1 MSNENSNV
9 ALNATLSQPKE
20 QLSIRILADTGPQRL
35 ATACGYAQ
43 AGQSNAHSESN
54 DGGAMNSEKPTVNAS
69 GQDARLSQTGGSKEP
84 VNPYVLLFL
93 VLTAAAIATWLVP
106 AGEFTRTVR
115 NGISFVVPNSLRPV
129 AQHGVLPGELFTALA
144 KGMIESA
151 PIIFLILFTGGA
163 LAVLEA
169 TGAIRS
175 ALAMLSKGE
184 GSRERITVIVICVT
198 FSLLG
203 TLGVVTNSVV
213 AFVPLG
219 LLLAESMGLSREIGT
234 GLIYLGTYAGF
245 NMAILNPVTTGLSQR
260 LAGLPMFSGMP
271 FRVGIYI
278 CFLLAT
284 LVFLIARI
292 RAHRKAGVAQSV
304 AMKGAEPAQ
313 PSPSP
318 RLDTR
323 QMVVVGIVLVCLSV
337 FVYGSSTR
345 HWAEPEMIAMFVIM
359 AIAAG
364 VVSGIRPGKIADI
377 FLLGCGGLT
386 KGALV
391 VGLAR
396 AISIVL
402 SNGKILDPIV
412 NLLTGFLAPLDATLA
427 AISMFL
433 SAALIHV
440 GISSGSGESAVLIP
454 IFAPLGDTLHL
465 TRQVTVLAVL
475 LGEGFINCFNPTSG
489 VLMAVLATSGI
500 PYAKWVRFVTPL
512 LLAWFAI
519 SIVAIV
525 VGIAMHLGPF

>member
-1 MSNENSNV
+1 MNDAKHAVESPE
-9 ALNATLSQPKE
+9 AKA
-20 QLSIRILADTGPQRL
+20 R
-35 ATACGYAQ
+35 
-43 AGQSNAHSESN
+43 QSGTS
-54 DGGAMNSEKPTVNAS
+54 GA
-69 GQDARLSQTGGSKEP
+69 KEP
-84 VNPYVLLFL
+84 ISPYVLLFVML
-93 VLTAAAIATWLVP
+93 MLAAIATWVVP
-106 AGEFTRTVR
+106 AGEFSRTVV
-115 NGISFVVPNSLRPV
+115 NGVSLVVPGSLKLV
-129 AQHGVLPGELFTALA
+129 ARHGVMPGEMFVALA

-151 PIIFLILFTGGA
+151 PIIVLILFTGGA

-175 ALAMLSKGE
+175 ALAIVAHGE
-184 GSRERITVIVICVT
+184 GARTRITVIVLCII

-219 LLLAESMGLSREIGT
+219 LLLAESMGLSKEMGA

-245 NMAILNPVTTGLSQR
+245 NTGILNPVTTGLSQR
-260 LAGLPMFSGMP
+260 LAGLPMFSGMT
-271 FRVGIYI
+271 FRVCVYVAFLLVTIV
-278 CFLLAT
+278 FLLA
-284 LVFLIARI
+284 RI
-292 RAHRKAGVAQSV
+292 RSCRVGGATQSV
-304 AMKGAEPAQ
+304 STPAHAGTAH
-313 PSPSP
+313 PSSTR
-318 RLDTR
+318 RLDGR
-323 QMVVVGIVLVCLSV
+323 QVAVVGIVLICLSV

-359 AIAAG
+359 AIASG
-364 VVSGIRPGKIADI
+364 IVSGIRASRIADT
-377 FLLGCGGLT
+377 FLQGCSGLV

-402 SNGKILDPIV
+402 SNGKILDTIV
-412 NLLTGFLAPLDATLA
+412 NMLTGLLAPLDATAA

-465 TRQVTVLAVL
+465 TRQVTVQAVL

-489 VLMAVLATSGI
+489 VLMAVLATAGI
-500 PYAKWVRFVTPL
+500 PYARWVRFVAPL
-512 LLAWFAI
+512 LIAWFVICIAAI
-519 SIVAIV
+519 AT
-525 VGIAMHLGPF
+525 GIAIHWGPF